1 MKKLLLTLSLIT
13 FLSCL
18 GITTYA
24 QVFDSPPRDGVYDK
38 IHSENRK
45 PIPYT
50 NLREA
55 DASWVKRMWR
65 VIDMREKINHPFYY
79 PEVPHEGWRS
89 FVTILFDGLKEGSL
103 TAYEISHTDEFLV
116 PLTYQRVLETLE
128 RTDTITLQRLE
139 PPYDYYDTV
148 IRQEFNPQDV
158 KQIRLKEDW
167 FFDKQRSVLDVRIIG
182 ICPVMDDYD
191 ELGNYKGPKP
201 LFWIYFP
208 EARPLFAKTEVFN
221 RFNDAERRTYEDVFW
236 KRMFGSFVIKE
247 SNVYDRRISQYKLGL
262 DALLEA
268 DRIKEELFLFE
279 HELWE
284 F

>member
-1 MKKLLLTLSLIT
+1 MKKTLLSTILFA
-13 FLSCL
+13 FLL
-18 GITTYA
+18 GMGLNAVA

-38 IHSENRK
+38 IHSKNRK
-45 PIPYT
+45 PISYT
-50 NLREA
+50 HLREA
-55 DASWVKRMWR
+55 DAAWVKRIWR

-79 PEVPHEGWRS
+79 PEVPHEGWRN
-89 FVTILFDGLKEGSL
+89 FVTILFDGLKEGTL

-116 PLTYQRVLETLE
+116 PIQYQNIMDLLSRC
-128 RTDTITLQRLE
+128 DTITMQRLT

-148 IRQEFNPQDV
+148 ICQEFNPLDV

-167 FFDKQRSVLDVRIIG
+167 FFDKQRSVMDVRIIG
-182 ICPVMDDYD
+182 LCPVMDDYD
-191 ELGNYKGPKP
+191 EDGNYKGPKP

-221 RFNDAERRTYEDVFW
+221 RFNDAERRTYEDIFW
-236 KRMFGSFVIKE
+236 KRMFGSYIIKE
-247 SNVYDRRISQYKLGL
+247 SNVYDRRISQYQKGL

-268 DRIKEELFLFE
+268 EKIKQELFEFE
-279 HELWE
+279 HEMWE